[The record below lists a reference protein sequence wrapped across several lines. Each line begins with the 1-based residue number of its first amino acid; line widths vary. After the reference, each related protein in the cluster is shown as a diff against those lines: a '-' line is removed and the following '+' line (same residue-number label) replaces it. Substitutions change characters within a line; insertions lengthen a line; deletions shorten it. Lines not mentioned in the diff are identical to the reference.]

1 MGDIIQVGGSKGTV
15 LEIGV
20 RTTKINDGSGN
31 ILVLRNSN
39 ISNMVNMTKETSFAA
54 VEVGIE
60 YGESL
65 ERVENI
71 LSKELPN
78 IKKRLPAI
86 IDGPFYKGVT
96 MLADN
101 SVNIKIVAECAEKDR
116 LPLTN
121 DLNREMKLLFDKY
134 EISIPF
140 PQVVVNKPITF
151 KKATAAEKRAADKFN
166 AEQKEALKNL
176 GDENEGFD
184 KFNDSTKH

>member
-1 MGDIIQVGGSKGTV
+1 
-15 LEIGV
+15 
-20 RTTKINDGSGN
+20 
-31 ILVLRNSN
+31 
-39 ISNMVNMTKETSFAA
+39 MTKETSFAA

-151 KKATAAEKRAADKFN
+151 KKATAAEKRAA
-166 AEQKEALKNL
+166 EQIQR
-176 GDENEGFD
+176 
-184 KFNDSTKH
+184 

>member
-1 MGDIIQVGGSKGTV
+1 
-15 LEIGV
+15 
-20 RTTKINDGSGN
+20 
-31 ILVLRNSN
+31 
-39 ISNMVNMTKETSFAA
+39 MTKETSFAA

-116 LPLTN
+116 VPLTN
-121 DLNREMKLLFDKY
+121 DLNREMKLMFDKY
-134 EISIPF
+134 DISIPY
-140 PQVVVNKPITF
+140 PQVVINQPTVF
-151 KKATAAEKRAADKFN
+151 KKATAAEKRAADAFN
-166 AEQKEALKNL
+166 AEQKEAVKHI
-176 GDENEGFD
+176 GDENEDFD
-184 KFNDSTKH
+184 EFNDTNRH